1 MRQWPRQAKSS
12 RKPASRQHCTTKL
25 TFRMSAAG
33 GMALA
38 GWRGIAMGPVVDCNI
53 CRNFGNIG
61 DYYVYNR
68 VLLE

>member
-1 MRQWPRQAKSS
+1 VDTRRREAFGDSYAKV
-12 RKPASRQHCTTKL
+12 P
-25 TFRMSAAG
+25 FRMSAAG